1 MGRERERSLT
11 MTMRLVNGSTVGRVA
26 VAAAATVLA
35 SALAACGG
43 SSGSAGGSST
53 PAASASASSA
63 GSASAVASASA
74 APFVDIV
81 EPFDPG
87 HPAKYG
93 PAPASCG
100 GQTSTLAIEQCY
112 QAKTEN
118 TDAAIDAAQLAHYNS
133 GSAAERA
140 SILASDSAWLA
151 ARQPVCAL
159 AFHSGGTI
167 DGINVATCLLDEST
181 ARLDAVKG
189 VTPPEGVF
197 KNTDNPNPDAL
208 SWYTTPGGSRI
219 AMLDTQGDE
228 SGGGPIIAW
237 MIIGGSEGFI
247 VNPRQFYW
255 LDGSFTD
262 PGILQAASANS
273 HRVATGV
280 EYQFAIDY
288 STLTKDPNS
297 AKGAGGFVY
306 APGTPV
312 AIWK

>member
-11 MTMRLVNGSTVGRVA
+11 MTMRLVSGIRVGQ
-26 VAAAATVLA
+26 VAAAAAAAVLA
-35 SALAACGG
+35 GSLAACGAT
-43 SSGSAGGSST
+43 SGSAAGSS
-53 PAASASASSA
+53 PSAASVAAS
-63 GSASAVASASA
+63 SASAVASASA
-74 APFVDIV
+74 APFVSIV

-100 GQTSTLAIEQCY
+100 GQTTTLAIEQCY

-133 GSAAERA
+133 GSPAERS

-159 AFHSGGTI
+159 AYHSGGTI
-167 DGINVATCLLDEST
+167 DGINVAACLLDEST
-181 ARLDAVKG
+181 ARLNAVKG
-189 VTPPEGVF
+189 ITPPEGTF

-228 SGGGPIIAW
+228 SGGGPLIAW
-237 MIIGGSEGFI
+237 IIIGGSEGFI

-262 PGILQAASANS
+262 PGILQSASANS

-288 STLTKDPNS
+288 STLNKDPNS

>member
-1 MGRERERSLT
+1 
-11 MTMRLVNGSTVGRVA
+11 MTIQS
-26 VAAAATVLA
+26 
-35 SALAACGG
+35 
-43 SSGSAGGSST
+43 
-53 PAASASASSA
+53 
-63 GSASAVASASA
+63 
-74 APFVDIV
+74 
-81 EPFDPG
+81 
-87 HPAKYG
+87 
-93 PAPASCG
+93 
-100 GQTSTLAIEQCY
+100 
-112 QAKTEN
+112 
-118 TDAAIDAAQLAHYNS
+118 
-133 GSAAERA
+133 
-140 SILASDSAWLA
+140 WLA

-159 AFHSGGTI
+159 AYHSGGTI
-167 DGINVATCLLDEST
+167 DGINIAACLFDESI
-181 ARLDAVKG
+181 ARVDAVKG
-189 VTPPEGVF
+189 ITIPEGVF
-197 KNTDNPNPDAL
+197 KSTDNPNPDAL

-255 LDGSFTD
+255 LDGSFAD
-262 PGILQAASANS
+262 PGLLQSASANS

>member
-1 MGRERERSLT
+1 
-11 MTMRLVNGSTVGRVA
+11 MTMRFVSGIRLGQLA
-26 VAAAATVLA
+26 VTGAAAVLA
-35 SALAACGG
+35 GSLAACGG
-43 SSGSAGGSST
+43 SSGSAVGGAT

-63 GSASAVASASA
+63 GSASAMASASA

-93 PAPASCG
+93 PAPASCD
-100 GQTSTLAIEQCY
+100 QTSTLAIEQCY

-118 TDAAIDAAQLAHYNS
+118 EDAVIDAAQLAHYNS
-133 GSAAERA
+133 GSQAQRSA
-140 SILASDSAWLA
+140 ILASDRAWLA

-159 AFHSGGTI
+159 AYHSGGTI
-167 DGINVATCLLDEST
+167 DGINIAACLFDESI
-181 ARLDAVKG
+181 ARVDAVKG
-189 VTPPEGVF
+189 ITIPEGVF
-197 KNTDNPNPDAL
+197 KSTDNPNPDAL

-255 LDGSFTD
+255 LDGSFAD
-262 PGILQAASANS
+262 PGLLQSASANS